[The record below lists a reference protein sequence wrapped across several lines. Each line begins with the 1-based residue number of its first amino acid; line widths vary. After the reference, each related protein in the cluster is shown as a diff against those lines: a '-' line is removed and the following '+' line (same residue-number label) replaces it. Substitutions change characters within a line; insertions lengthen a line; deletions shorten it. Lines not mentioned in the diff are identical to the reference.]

1 MRQELKMST
10 KQRDWSGEKLGVVN
24 IIEIT
29 NILVFF
35 FKRNHGDLIT
45 WLLVEIGSKQ
55 LNFCEPEQT

>member
-35 FKRNHGDLIT
+35 FKSNHGDLIT

>member
-29 NILVFF
+29 NILFFF
-35 FKRNHGDLIT
+35 FKSNHGDLIT